1 MKEVYVITGEL
12 LDDLVDYGIDIIG
25 VASSVTE
32 ADKMIKEYF
41 GEYQQLDFNDVRD
54 SGIENTRTIKD
65 SDGDKHRVTVMWY
78 LIDKL

>member
-1 MKEVYVITGEL
+1 MKDVYVITGEI

-25 VASSVTE
+25 VASSPKE
-32 ADKMIKEYF
+32 ADNLIKEYF

-54 SGIENTRTIKD
+54 SGIENTRIIKD
-65 SDGDKHRVTVMWY
+65 SDGYKHRITVMWY